1 MASTG
6 MNGAASLPCGT
17 DTAWT
22 YDLNPATLQKY
33 VNSST
38 RTVPSG
44 KQLATTRSVAYEDAD
59 SDGRPESVTWTSTS
73 NERTT
78 TTITDYLTSQITAT
92 TPFGRVLTRTF
103 DPDTLLARS
112 SSVAG
117 FHDTTYA
124 YDDEGRIASVSVGA
138 EDQADQARTVSYTY
152 DTRGNLAAV
161 TDALDRTTSFAY
173 DSVDQLTA
181 ITRPDGTSVRFAYD
195 ANGNMTLLTTP
206 MTQEDHSYAYN
217 SVDRPVSYETPLE
230 NLYGY
235 AYDKDRRLTSVT
247 APSGAQISYVY
258 TDGLLERVT
267 TPEGDIDYTYSCPD
281 KVAQITFSGQTV
293 AYEWDGPLLTS
304 RTLSGDLAAAISY
317 TYDDNL
323 QLASMTYAGAETA
336 FERDADDLL
345 TKAGNFNITR
355 SAENGSVE
363 AVGDTGAGGTFSAT
377 FGLNGFGELETQLT
391 QVNGTDIFS
400 LSLQR
405 NKGGQIIAK
414 TEIIDGE
421 TTAYAYAYDDLG
433 RLLEVRANETLVE
446 QYMYGGNGWRIW
458 EYNSRRGITDRTF
471 SYDAED
477 RLLTAGDSTY
487 AYDADGYLQTKTTPD
502 GVTTYTYDTRGAL
515 RAVALPDGRT
525 IEYTIDPLG
534 RRIAK
539 KIDGIVSEKYLW
551 QGLTRLLAVY
561 DGSDLLKYRFQYAG
575 GRMPVSVETDGT
587 TYYLHYD
594 QVGSLVALT
603 DTDGGILK
611 RVVYDSFG
619 NILTDTKPTF
629 SVLGFA
635 GGLYDS
641 DTGLIRFGY
650 RDYDPETGRWTSK
663 DPIGFDG
670 GDTDLYAYCGWDPVN
685 WVDVEGLLTKVTVW
699 QPSGWFRSSF
709 GHVSVTIDG
718 TTYSYTPD
726 GMFQEDEEN
735 YLNINMFRNG
745 TSLQLDLSPC
755 EEDFIKCFL
764 SKYKENYS
772 FPLRTCA
779 SPIQEALEKLGYDI
793 DPALLPVSLGKSL
806 INSGLV
812 NGYSFHKASQNRTGT
827 SAPWAKK

>member
-1 MASTG
+1 M
-6 MNGAASLPCGT
+6 
-17 DTAWT
+17 
-22 YDLNPATLQKY
+22 
-33 VNSST
+33 
-38 RTVPSG
+38 
-44 KQLATTRSVAYEDAD
+44 
-59 SDGRPESVTWTSTS
+59 
-73 NERTT
+73 
-78 TTITDYLTSQITAT
+78 
-92 TPFGRVLTRTF
+92 LTRTF

-138 EDQADQARTVSYTY
+138 EDQPDQARTVSYAY

-258 TDGLLERVT
+258 TDGLLERIS
-267 TPEGDIDYTYSCPD
+267 TPEGDIDYTYSCPG
-281 KVAQITFSGQTV
+281 KVAQITFSGQAV
-293 AYEWDGPLLTS
+293 AYTWDGPLLTS

-345 TKAGNFNITR
+345 TKAGNCSITR

-363 AVGDTGAGGTFSAT
+363 AISDTDAGGSFSAT

-414 TEIIDGE
+414 TEVIDGE
-421 TTAYAYAYDDLG
+421 TTAYSYAYDDLG

-487 AYDADGYLQTKTTPD
+487 AYDADGYLQTKTTAD

-561 DGSDLLKYRFQYAG
+561 DGSDVLKYRFQYAG
-575 GRMPVSVETDGT
+575 GRMPASVETDGAP
-587 TYYLHYD
+587 L
-594 QVGSLVALT
+594 
-603 DTDGGILK
+603 
-611 RVVYDSFG
+611 
-619 NILTDTKPTF
+619 
-629 SVLGFA
+629 FA
-635 GGLYDS
+635 CRIVHL
-641 DTGLIRFGY
+641 RF
-650 RDYDPETGRWTSK
+650 
-663 DPIGFDG
+663 
-670 GDTDLYAYCGWDPVN
+670 N
-685 WVDVEGLLTKVTVW
+685 
-699 QPSGWFRSSF
+699 
-709 GHVSVTIDG
+709 
-718 TTYSYTPD
+718 
-726 GMFQEDEEN
+726 
-735 YLNINMFRNG
+735 
-745 TSLQLDLSPC
+745 
-755 EEDFIKCFL
+755 
-764 SKYKENYS
+764 
-772 FPLRTCA
+772 
-779 SPIQEALEKLGYDI
+779 EA
-793 DPALLPVSLGKSL
+793 
-806 INSGLV
+806 N
-812 NGYSFHKASQNRTGT
+812 
-827 SAPWAKK
+827 